1 MLECISIFFC
11 FGARGHSKNLFEQC
25 CDSGVCFRPHMSAIR
40 QENFSEN
47 ICFFPSLVRFDV
59 FFQTCGEKKPAEI
72 SQRCLFLV
80 QMLK

>member
-1 MLECISIFFC
+1 MKTCSNSVSVLNAHRD
-11 FGARGHSKNLFEQC
+11 G
-25 CDSGVCFRPHMSAIR
+25 GVCFRPHMSAIR

-80 QMLK
+80 QILK

>member
-1 MLECISIFFC
+1 METCSNSVSVLNAHRD
-11 FGARGHSKNLFEQC
+11 G
-25 CDSGVCFRPHMSAIR
+25 GVCFRPHMSAIR

-47 ICFFPSLVRFDV
+47 ISGFFLSLVRFDV